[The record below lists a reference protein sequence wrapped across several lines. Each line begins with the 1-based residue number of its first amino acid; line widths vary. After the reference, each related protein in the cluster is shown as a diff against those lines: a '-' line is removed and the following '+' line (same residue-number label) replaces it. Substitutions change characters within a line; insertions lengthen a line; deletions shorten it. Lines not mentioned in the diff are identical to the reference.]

1 MNIEELKQAEHDA
14 WMAYCHQK
22 DIDEN
27 KKAELDKALMPLMN
41 DWLRLRTEMD
51 NAIRCEAIEKRI
63 RAEIAAE
70 TKKETMQ

>member
-1 MNIEELKQAEHDA
+1 MNIEELKQAEHEA
-14 WMAYCHQK
+14 WQAYCRQK

-27 KKAELDKALMPLMN
+27 KKAAMDKAVFPLMY

-51 NAIRCEAIEKRI
+51 NAIQCEAIEKRI

-70 TKKETMQ
+70 TKKETLQ

>member
-1 MNIEELKQAEHDA
+1 
-14 WMAYCHQK
+14 
-22 DIDEN
+22 
-27 KKAELDKALMPLMN
+27 MPLMN

-70 TKKETMQ
+70 TKKETLQ